1 MDERLQ
7 LLEKYNFWNGQFPDL
22 GLIRSEYVDRITD
35 ALGNN
40 LVKVLVG
47 QRRSGKSYIMR
58 QLMSYLVTEKQVSP
72 QQLFYVNLE
81 FAPFGFIKNADDL

>member
-22 GLIRSEYVDRITD
+22 GLIRSEYVDRITG

-40 LVKVLVG
+40 LVKVLAKD
-47 QRRSGKSYIMR
+47 R
-58 QLMSYLVTEKQVSP
+58 
-72 QQLFYVNLE
+72 
-81 FAPFGFIKNADDL
+81 